1 MIGRFVRRN
10 WKVVVLFLLIV
21 AMLLLAP
28 EEEMKFIY
36 TEF

>member
-1 MIGRFVRRN
+1 MIARFVRRN
-10 WKVVVLFLLIV
+10 WKVVVLFLLIL
-21 AMLLLAP
+21 AMLLVAP

>member
-1 MIGRFVRRN
+1 MIARFVRRN
-10 WKVVVLFLLIV
+10 WKVLVFFLLIV
-21 AMLLLAP
+21 AMLLVAP

>member
-10 WKVVVLFLLIV
+10 WKAAVLFLLIV
-21 AMLLLAP
+21 AMLLFAP

>member
-1 MIGRFVRRN
+1 MIARFVRRN
-10 WKVVVLFLLIV
+10 WKVVVLFLVIV

>member
-1 MIGRFVRRN
+1 MIARFVRRN

>member
-1 MIGRFVRRN
+1 MIARFVRRN
-10 WKVVVLFLLIV
+10 WKVLFFLVLIV
-21 AMLLLAP
+21 GMLLLAP

>member
-1 MIGRFVRRN
+1 MIVRFVRRN
-10 WKVVVLFLLIV
+10 WKVLVFFLLIV

-28 EEEMKFIY
+28 EEGMKFIY

>member
-1 MIGRFVRRN
+1 
-10 WKVVVLFLLIV
+10 VVLFLLIL
-21 AMLLLAP
+21 AMLLVAP

>member
-1 MIGRFVRRN
+1 VIARFVRRN
-10 WKVVVLFLLIV
+10 WKVLFFFLLIV
-21 AMLLLAP
+21 GMLLLAP

>member
-1 MIGRFVRRN
+1 MMHRIVERN
-10 WKVVVLFLLIV
+10 WKVLVLFVLIIL
-21 AMLLLAP
+21 MLLLAP

>member
-1 MIGRFVRRN
+1 MIARFVRRN
-10 WKVVVLFLLIV
+10 WKVVLLFVLMV

>member
-1 MIGRFVRRN
+1 MIKRFVERN
-10 WKVVVLFLLIV
+10 WKVVVLFLLIL